1 MFLNMLI
8 AIMSDTYTRITQ
20 NKERYALKERTAIYA
35 DYIYAIKMQKKLSQF
50 RYLYVVTPIQVGDAA
65 SADWS
70 GSVSVLQD
78 KISSSTNKMETAIQ
92 DETSRLKSD
101 ISSINLRVDDVFR
114 SMEEISDHLFKI
126 SSKLDKKL
134 N

>member
-1 MFLNMLI
+1 MLI

-50 RYLYVVTPIQVGDAA
+50 RYLYVVTPIQVGDAV

-92 DETSRLKSD
+92 DETSRLKSE

-114 SMEEISDHLFKI
+114 SMEEMSDHLFKI
-126 SSKLDKKL
+126 S
-134 N
+134 

>member
-50 RYLYVVTPIQVGDAA
+50 RYLYVVTPIQVGDAV

-78 KISSSTNKMETAIQ
+78 KISSSTNKMETTIQ

-114 SMEEISDHLFKI
+114 SMEEMSDHLFKI
-126 SSKLDKKL
+126 S
-134 N
+134 